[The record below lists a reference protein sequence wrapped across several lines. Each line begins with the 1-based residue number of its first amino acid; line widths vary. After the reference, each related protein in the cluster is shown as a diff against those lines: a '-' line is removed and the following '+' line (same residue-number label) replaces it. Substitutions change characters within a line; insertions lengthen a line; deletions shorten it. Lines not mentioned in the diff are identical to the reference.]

1 MLMPTR
7 TDERRERAAALG
19 PPIYGLAGQK
29 ALTDFGWHG
38 VNGET
43 TALRLNFGTKGRRQR
58 LAIETTTEPVDE
70 FRMLMQIVVDIHRE
84 HRYPLTIE
92 ERSASVEIDG
102 SVVEYRILAIAD
114 DIWCGAVHV
123 GDRWVFLAG
132 DGVPADGITI
142 EPVDVSDL

>member
-1 MLMPTR
+1 MRGRGR
-7 TDERRERAAALG
+7 TGGRDEISSLG

-92 ERSASVEIDG
+92 ERSASSR
-102 SVVEYRILAIAD
+102 SVARSSSTVSSPSPTTS
-114 DIWCGAVHV
+114 GAE
-123 GDRWVFLAG
+123 R
-132 DGVPADGITI
+132 
-142 EPVDVSDL
+142 